1 MIGASPVLACVLIL
15 VALAAVPVARR
26 FTGDYFPPG
35 ALLVGSWA
43 GTLGLYFFH
52 VIPYPSMRVVA
63 LLFVVAAVATF
74 VAGGWVGQRLADRG
88 PAPAPTP
95 PEAAHAARV
104 ALRVVAVGGLLGT
117 AWYVYF
123 VATILGADAFV
134 DSPMRIRLA
143 LGDYTIPSRFLFL
156 QLLCVAAPLLGLALH
171 LTRTRLRPIDWLL
184 VVACVLATWITTD
197 RTQFFIVTL
206 TSYFMV
212 VLAGGRR
219 LGYVR
224 LVAVSVVAVAVLGAS
239 FLLIGAWLG
248 KTPSN
253 LGVQVQLPARPPETA
268 SSSAPARPRLPG
280 ALPPADARTPTSTS
294 DPAGTSASSDQA
306 PGAVRGL
313 ALRVLQR
320 TSTIYLYATGS
331 YAALDTLLQT
341 DPPRTHGLHTFYPI
355 ARLLQRA
362 GVIDAELP
370 SDIAPFV
377 PLRLTSGPDIEFNGY
392 TLLYYPLSDFGR
404 LGAYLYMGALGLL
417 CGWVYGRYRRGR
429 DSAWLLL
436 TMGHLSMALV
446 LSVFVNK
453 FNNTASWYIYF
464 WSCAP
469 LLAGSV
475 LHRR

>member
-1 MIGASPVLACVLIL
+1 MIGANPLLACALVL

-26 FTGDYFPPG
+26 LTGDYFPPG

-43 GTLGLYFFH
+43 GTLGLHFFH
-52 VIPYPSMRVVA
+52 VIPYPPMHVTA
-63 LLFVVAAVATF
+63 LLFVIGAIVTF
-74 VAGGWVGQRLADRG
+74 VAGGWAGQRLAARG
-88 PAPAPTP
+88 PAPASTP
-95 PEAAHAARV
+95 DDMGHIARRALRLV
-104 ALRVVAVGGLLGT
+104 ALAGLAGT
-117 AWYVYF
+117 AWYVYY
-123 VATILGADAFV
+123 VVTILGADAFV
-134 DSPMRIRLA
+134 DSPMRIRTA
-143 LGDYTIPSRFLFL
+143 LGNYTIPSRFLFL
-156 QLLCVAAPLLGLALH
+156 QLLCVAAPLLGMALH
-171 LTRTRLRPIDWLL
+171 LTRARLRPLDWLL

-206 TSYFMV
+206 TTYFMV
-212 VLAGGRR
+212 VLAGGQR

-224 LVAVSVVAVAVLGAS
+224 LVAVSAMAVGVLGAS

-253 LGVQVQLPARPPETA
+253 LGVQVQLPARPPEPAASPVPGRTRPPGSLPPTSAPPPAPVTDPTA
-268 SSSAPARPRLPG
+268 S
-280 ALPPADARTPTSTS
+280 PPP
-294 DPAGTSASSDQA
+294 PDQ

-313 ALRVLQR
+313 ALRALQR

-331 YAALDTLLQT
+331 YAALDILLQT

-377 PLRLTSGPDIEFNGY
+377 PLRLTSGPDVEFNGY

-404 LGAYLYMGALGLL
+404 VGAYVYMGALGLL
-417 CGWVYGRYRRGR
+417 CGWIYGRYRRGR
-429 DSAWLLL
+429 DAAWLLL

-475 LHRR
+475 LRRR